1 MENCRSCNARL
12 TPGID
17 WCPQCYTRLGPPQ
30 PGMPQAGLPQRQGPV
45 HSSPATAGASLPLTA
60 RELPP
65 DLLMHAPTYSRMKG
79 GETSF
84 GWVGRTVLSIG
95 VLILGVIG
103 YFVVVGNTG
112 IPISWHSF
120 ELYLPAFFTIGGAML
135 WVVWRPARIDSRRV

>member
-17 WCPQCYTRLGPPQ
+17 WCPQCYIPT
-30 PGMPQAGLPQRQGPV
+30 AA
-45 HSSPATAGASLPLTA
+45 ATAGAARPLTA
-60 RELPP
+60 RQLPP
-65 DLLMHAPTYSRMKG
+65 ELLLPAPTYSRMKG

-112 IPISWHSF
+112 ISISWHSF
-120 ELYLPAFFTIGGAML
+120 ELYLPVFFTVGGAML
-135 WVVWRPARIDSRRV
+135 WVVWRPARIDSRRR

>member
-17 WCPQCYTRLGPPQ
+17 WCPQCYTRTGPPQ
-30 PGMPQAGLPQRQGPV
+30 PGMPQIGTPHLQGRVPGAA
-45 HSSPATAGASLPLTA
+45 ATTSQPLTA

-65 DLLMHAPTYSRMKG
+65 DLLTQMPTYSRMKG

-95 VLILGVIG
+95 VFILGVIG

-112 IPISWHSF
+112 IAISWHSF
-120 ELYLPAFFTIGGAML
+120 ELYLPVFFTVGGAML
-135 WVVWRPARIDSRRV
+135 WAVWRPARIDSRRG